1 MGVGRDGMSVN
12 MVGTGDGG
20 LLCCHSGSEGEKI
33 EEIRERRKSGD
44 CFYFMISS
52 LSFSLL
58 CYPNSKSYYRPPTT
72 SASASTSTS
81 TSTLYYYYYYCVCL
95 LILFHILLKGRSIVI
110 GSL

>member
-1 MGVGRDGMSVN
+1 LRGSGGGEGMGVGRDGMSVN

-58 CYPNSKSYYRPPTT
+58 CSELQKLVPP
-72 SASASTSTS
+72 SPYFCFCFYFYS
-81 TSTLYYYYYYCVCL
+81 
-95 LILFHILLKGRSIVI
+95 LFIIIEFVY
-110 GSL
+110 